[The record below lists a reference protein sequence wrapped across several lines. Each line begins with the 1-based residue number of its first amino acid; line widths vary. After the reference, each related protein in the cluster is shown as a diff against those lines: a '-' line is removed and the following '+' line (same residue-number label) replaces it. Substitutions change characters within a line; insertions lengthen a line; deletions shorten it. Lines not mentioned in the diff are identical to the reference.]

1 MSGWLI
7 RKAGPDD
14 VEAIVALEARAFGPA
29 RWGAAAIR
37 DGVGAPYVEAL
48 VGAAA
53 DGPVQGFALWRRLG
67 DEGEI
72 LSLAVD
78 GPARGRGLAK
88 ALLAEIILSA
98 EAQRVGALFLEV
110 DAGNAPALGLYA
122 RAHFQQVGRRRGY
135 YRNGADALV
144 LRRATGAPI

>member
-1 MSGWLI
+1 MSGWLV

-14 VEAIVALEARAFGPA
+14 VEAIIAIEARAFGPA
-29 RWGAAAIR
+29 SWGAAAIR
-37 DGVGAPYVEAL
+37 DGVGAPYVEAI
-48 VGAAA
+48 VGGLA
-53 DGPVQGFALWRRLG
+53 DRPPQGFALWRRLG

-78 GPARGRGLAK
+78 GPSRGRGLAK
-88 ALLAEIILSA
+88 ALLAELILSA
-98 EAQRVGALFLEV
+98 EAGRVGALFLEV

-122 RAHFQQVGRRRGY
+122 RAHFRQVGRRRRY

-144 LRRATGAPI
+144 LRRAISAPI